1 MKSLVNGIRDAFNRR
16 TRTEHTYKEAS
27 HEQRTLVL
35 QNGECASRLLLNAD
49 FALMVNLYR
58 FYLLERLE
66 DNTTDADRISNAHFV
81 AGVRDFIGF
90 VEKQEYLGKMAL
102 RRAETNE
109 KKG

>member
-1 MKSLVNGIRDAFNRR
+1 MKSLVLGIREAFNRR

-27 HEQRTLVL
+27 HDQRTLVL
-35 QNGECASRLLLNAD
+35 QNGESASRLLLNAD
-49 FALMVNLYR
+49 FALMFNLYR

-90 VEKQEYLGKMAL
+90 VEKQEYLGKLAL
-102 RRAETNE
+102 RRADTNE

>member
-1 MKSLVNGIRDAFNRR
+1 MKSLVKGIREAFNKR

-35 QNGECASRLLLNAD
+35 QNGESASRLLLNAD
-49 FALMVNLYR
+49 FALMFNLYR

-90 VEKQEYLGKMAL
+90 VEKQEYLGKLAL
-102 RRAETNE
+102 KRADINE

>member
-1 MKSLVNGIRDAFNRR
+1 MKSLVNGIREAFNRR
-16 TRTEHTYKEAS
+16 TKVEHTYKEAS

-35 QNGECASRLLLNAD
+35 QNGECASRLLLNQD
-49 FALMVNLYR
+49 FALMFNLYR
-58 FYLLERLE
+58 FSVMERLE
-66 DNTTDADRISNAHFV
+66 DATSDADRISNAHFV

>member
-1 MKSLVNGIRDAFNRR
+1 MKSLVDGIREAFNRR
-16 TRTEHTYKEAS
+16 TKVEHTYKEAS
-27 HEQRTLVL
+27 HEQRTTVL
-35 QNGECASRLLLNAD
+35 QNGECASRLLKNQD
-49 FALMVNLYR
+49 FALMFNLYR

-66 DNTTDADRISNAHFV
+66 DDKTDADRISNAHFV

-102 RRAETNE
+102 RRADTNE

>member
-1 MKSLVNGIRDAFNRR
+1 MKSLVNGIREAFNRR

-35 QNGECASRLLLNAD
+35 QNGECASRLLLNQD
-49 FALMVNLYR
+49 FALMFNLYR

-102 RRAETNE
+102 KRADTNE

>member
-1 MKSLVNGIRDAFNRR
+1 MKSLVKGIRAAFNRR

-35 QNGECASRLLLNAD
+35 QNGESANRLLLNQD
-49 FALMVNLYR
+49 FALMFNLYR

-66 DNTTDADRISNAHFV
+66 DVTTDADRISNAHFV

-90 VEKQEYLGKMAL
+90 VEKQEYLGKLAL
-102 RRAETNE
+102 KRAETQE